1 MWNTQTAGMEIRQ
14 LDVDKWHKHF
24 FFRSLHARYCKCSKY
39 VSYKDWQ
46 VRTVLEVRIKAV
58 LLHPFFGNQ
67 EKNNVSNRYSFTLA
81 AML

>member
-1 MWNTQTAGMEIRQ
+1 M
-14 LDVDKWHKHF
+14 
-24 FFRSLHARYCKCSKY
+24 
-39 VSYKDWQ
+39 
-46 VRTVLEVRIKAV
+46 TVLEVRIKAV